1 MSSAP
6 SAAARRY
13 AVVGTGS
20 RAGMYVRSMLTE
32 HADVAAP
39 VAWCDTNDVRM
50 DVYDALLGEHGVAPL
65 PRYAPDAFSALLDEQ
80 RPDAVVVTSPDSTHT
95 RYVVEALDRGV
106 DVVCEKPMTI
116 DVEGLQA
123 VTEAARR
130 STAELVVTFNYR
142 YSPRNSE
149 VRRLIS
155 EGAVGDV
162 TSVTFEWLLDTVHGA
177 DYFRRWHR
185 DKSLSGGLGVHKS
198 THHVDLVN
206 WWVGDVPETVSALG
220 SLAFYGDERASE
232 RGLGARPARGRD
244 GADDDPFAL
253 DMASDDTLRRLY
265 LEAEGS
271 DGYVRD
277 QDVFAPGVTIEDN
290 LAVLVGYRGGPV
302 LTYSLN
308 AHSPWEGYRVA
319 INGTRG
325 RLELDVVERTHVH
338 PGSAGKML
346 GPDGKKAPVVDPS
359 VTHVDG
365 EGGARTFGSR
375 LVLQR
380 HWEQAEELEIPEG
393 AGAHG
398 GGDAMLL
405 DDVFRGPGEDP
416 LRRQAH
422 YVDGVRSVIVG
433 IAANESLRTGQT
445 VRLGDLGVALDE
457 DSADGADGAEGARTS
472 AARPVSAGV

>member
-1 MSSAP
+1 MF
-6 SAAARRY
+6 
-13 AVVGTGS
+13 
-20 RAGMYVRSMLTE
+20 VRSMLTT
-32 HADVAAP
+32 HADVAVP
-39 VAWCDTNDVRM
+39 VAWCDTNAVRM
-50 DVYDALLGEHGVAPL
+50 DLYDELLAEHGVAPL
-65 PRYAPDAFSALLDEQ
+65 PRYAPDDFLLMLDEQ
-80 RPDAVVVTSPDSTHT
+80 QPDVVVVTSPDSTHA
-95 RYVVEALDRGV
+95 RYVVAALDRGV

-116 DVEGLQA
+116 DVDGLR
-123 VTEAARR
+123 VITEAARR
-130 STAELVVTFNYR
+130 STARLVVTFNYR

-149 VRRLIS
+149 VRRLVA

-185 DKSLSGGLGVHKS
+185 DKASSGGLLVHKS
-198 THHVDLVN
+198 THHLDLVN
-206 WWVGDVPETVSALG
+206 WWIDDVPEVVSALG
-220 SLAFYGDERASE
+220 SLAFYGDERAAA
-232 RGLGARPARGRD
+232 RGLGPRPELGRD
-244 GADDDPFAL
+244 GAADDPFAL
-253 DMASDDTLRRLY
+253 DMAADETLRRLY
-265 LEAEGS
+265 LDAEGA

-277 QDVFAPGVTIEDN
+277 RDVFGPGITIEDN

-308 AHSPWEGYRVA
+308 AHSPWEGYRVG

-325 RLELDVVERTHVH
+325 RLELEVVERTHVH

-359 VTHVDG
+359 VTHVDAA
-365 EGGARTFGSR
+365 GGARAFGSR
-375 LVLQR
+375 LVLQQ
-380 HWEQAEELEIPEG
+380 HWEEARELPIPEG

-405 DDVFRGPGEDP
+405 DDVFLRAGDDP

-433 IAANESLRTGQT
+433 IAANEAIRTGET
-445 VRLGDLGVALDE
+445 VRLSTLGIELDDPDEHSAPGAGRPPAQRQAAHRTPADLSTPTRA
-457 DSADGADGAEGARTS
+457 
-472 AARPVSAGV
+472 